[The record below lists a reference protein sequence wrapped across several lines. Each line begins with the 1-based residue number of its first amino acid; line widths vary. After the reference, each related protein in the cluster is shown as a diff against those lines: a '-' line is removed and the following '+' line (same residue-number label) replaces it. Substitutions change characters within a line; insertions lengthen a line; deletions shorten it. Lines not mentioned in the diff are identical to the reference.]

1 MKIKSFLL
9 LLLCALI
16 FVPDLNAE
24 EMKKKKRRKK
34 KKKKKKELAFMQG
47 QIGGQVAAGFL
58 MRPNY
63 NKADY
68 SIYGTNT
75 IDAGFPFGVRAEFGV
90 APVFG
95 IGAGFGMYK
104 DKVTIG
110 DVTVPENVYG
120 YEHKYTML
128 FLRPAFH
135 APLNS
140 SKLDIYAALPV
151 GFTAIKAT
159 PFGNNNFVQQPLKGG
174 FAWAFMAGTNFYFTK
189 NIGVFAE
196 GGYGQNLPII
206 NAGLSVKF

>member
-1 MKIKSFLL
+1 MNKGIAFFLML
-9 LLLCALI
+9 AMCFAAA
-16 FVPDLNAE
+16 DLSAE
-24 EMKKKKRRKK
+24 EFKKKKRR

-75 IDAGFPFGVRAEFGV
+75 IDVGFPFSVRAEFGV

-104 DKVTIG
+104 DKVTIN

-135 APLNS
+135 APLNK
-140 SKLDIYAALPV
+140 SKLDVYAALPV

-159 PFGNNNFVQQPLKGG
+159 PFGNNNFVQQPLKSGL
-174 FAWAFMAGTNFYFTK
+174 AWAFMAGTNFYFTK
-189 NIGVFAE
+189 NIGVFFE
-196 GGYGQNLPII
+196 GGYGQNLPLL